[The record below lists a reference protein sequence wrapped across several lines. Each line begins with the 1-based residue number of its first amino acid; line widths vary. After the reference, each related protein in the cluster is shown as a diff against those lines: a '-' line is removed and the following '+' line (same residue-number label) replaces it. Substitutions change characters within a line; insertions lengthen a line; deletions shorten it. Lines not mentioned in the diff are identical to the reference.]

1 MAQAIFHCSTLGY
14 KMSKKI
20 LVSILMPMRNA
31 ETYVAESISSLL
43 QQTYSNFELVIVN
56 DGSTDKSQFIAESF
70 LDSRI
75 KMVMGE
81 GKGVSAALNI
91 GLGIAQGKYIC
102 RCDAD
107 DLYPSGRLKDQVEW
121 LEDHSNHIAVSGKFS
136 SIDEKSSIISEFN
149 TGDEACDITQELLN
163 GSTRTTLCS
172 YLVRRDAMANL
183 NGYRE
188 YFITAEDIDM
198 QLRLAEKG
206 SVGYI
211 PNNMYFYRIHN
222 DSITHVQSSNKRVFY
237 ERLARDFSKQRL
249 KMGQDDLQRGNAPEP
264 PVIDNKSTDSVM
276 QIIGYMIGE
285 SWRLH
290 REKKKLAALSVSVKA
305 CIKKPF
311 YWLVWKNIIMILI
324 KR

>member
-1 MAQAIFHCSTLGY
+1 MVQVIIHCSTLGY
-14 KMSKKI
+14 KVSGKI

-31 ETYVAESISSLL
+31 ETYIAESISSLL

-56 DGSTDKSQFIAESF
+56 DGSSDKSQFIAESF
-70 LDSRI
+70 FDSRI
-75 KMVMGE
+75 KVVMGE
-81 GKGVSAALNI
+81 GKGISAALNI

-107 DLYPSGRLKDQVEW
+107 DLYPSERLKDQVEW

-136 SIDEKSSIISEFN
+136 SIDEKSFIISEFN
-149 TGDEACDITQELLN
+149 TGDEACDITQELLS

-172 YLVRRDAMANL
+172 YLVRRDAIGNL

-206 SVGYI
+206 LVGYM
-211 PNNMYFYRIHN
+211 PHNMYFYRIHN
-222 DSITHVQSSNKRVFY
+222 DSITHVQSANKRVFY
-237 ERLARDFSKQRL
+237 EEIAREFLKQRL
-249 KMGQDDLQRGNAPEP
+249 KTGQDDLQRGDAPVP
-264 PVIDNKSTDSVM
+264 PIIDSKPTDSVM
-276 QIIGYMIGE
+276 QIIGYMVGE

-290 REKKKLAALSVSVKA
+290 REKKKLAALSVSIRA

-311 YWLVWKNIIMILI
+311 YWLVWRNIIMILI